1 MTIQLDKSP
10 PRSLVKLTAAH
21 NTLNTAAKTLA
32 WPAYTATHYNTND
45 SDFQNVETQP
55 LSINAEIQYNGT
67 KSDLCKYV
75 KKYILQK
82 PKN

>member
-32 WPAYTATHYNTND
+32 WPAHTTTPHNTNN

-55 LSINAEIQYNGT
+55 LSVLKYN
-67 KSDLCKYV
+67 SMALNLIYA
-75 KKYILQK
+75 
-82 PKN
+82 NM